1 MSMRGVGRGL
11 RAALLAVCA
20 VALALG
26 MGEAGAQAYPDKP
39 VSYVLGFA
47 PGGESDLAARFQQK
61 AFQKKYGK
69 DMIISY
75 KAGAGG
81 GLAWA
86 QLNTLPGDGYN
97 ITGVNLPHIVLQPL
111 EGNVQYKTEDLVA
124 VYYFHYTADAI
135 VVSSD
140 SPFKTLRD
148 LIEYAKAH
156 PGEITLAGS
165 GTNSANHVAHEKL
178 NQMMGIK
185 TTYVPFKGTGDLV
198 ASLLGGHVKG
208 AMSYL
213 TLASLQKGKTRV
225 LAVGAEKRSPVFPDV
240 PTFRELGYDWVDGA
254 YRGVAVPKSTP
265 EATRKQVSEMIGQL
279 NNDPELRKAMIDGGF
294 EMLDMP
300 YDKIPAFMQERTRE
314 YMVIAKRLGL
324 VK

>member
-1 MSMRGVGRGL
+1 MELQRGLKRLLGVGVAACLLGG
-11 RAALLAVCA
+11 AALGQAR
-20 VALALG
+20 
-26 MGEAGAQAYPDKP
+26 AYPDRP
-39 VSYVLGFA
+39 VNYVLGFA

-61 AFQKKYGK
+61 AFQKKYGR

-140 SPFKTLRD
+140 SPFKTLKD
-148 LIEYAKAH
+148 LIDYAKAH
-156 PGEITLAGS
+156 PGEVTLAGS

-178 NQMMGIK
+178 NQLGGIK

-225 LAVGAEKRSPVFPDV
+225 LAVGSEKRNPVFPDV
-240 PTFRELGYDWVDGA
+240 PTFKELGYDWVDGA

-265 EATRKQVSEMIGQL
+265 EATRKQVSDMMAAL
-279 NNDPELRKAMIDGGF
+279 NNDPELRKSMIDGGF